1 MTRRKLGKG
10 ESGASDTDCYKSCL
24 KPGLY
29 YSLQMLLE
37 TSNKIIFFKE
47 MRIKKKGRC
56 HFQEN
61 NWWDEKR
68 ETGKN
73 NIYRKSTVNK
83 YQKLQSSDKIS
94 CSICSF
100 SYKMEI
106 IFYRR
111 DADKPA
117 SSPKGNHFTFYI
129 IWKEPDYFPLNEK
142 RWFTFTCQQNFQ
154 FICFACIFK
163 GIWPN
168 HSILGGN
175 FSEM

>member
-1 MTRRKLGKG
+1 MEPQIQIVINLIWKQGCT
-10 ESGASDTDCYKSCL
+10 THYKCFL
-24 KPGLY
+24 K
-29 YSLQMLLE
+29 

-47 MRIKKKGRC
+47 MRMKMKGRC
-56 HFQEN
+56 SFREN
-61 NWWDEKR
+61 NLLVGWER

-73 NIYRKSTVNK
+73 RIYRKSTVNK
-83 YQKLQSSDKIS
+83 YQKRQSSDKIS
-94 CSICSF
+94 CSICSS

-129 IWKEPDYFPLNEK
+129 IWKELDYFPLNEN
-142 RWFTFTCQQNFQ
+142 RWFTFTCQQNFE
-154 FICFACIFK
+154 FMCFACILK

-168 HSILGGN
+168 HSMLGRKL
-175 FSEM
+175 